1 MNEYLSWKE
10 KITSDFSPDNISTL
24 YTDGFVFTRIGK
36 GVLNQTR
43 SVRIDLSKFELN
55 SENKRILRK
64 TEDVILE
71 IKQIPYSDYSWEIH
85 KLGFDFY
92 ETKFGEKTFSAQKIK
107 ELITDE
113 NKTNFN
119 TLLKFCHY
127 ENPPVGGDA
136 ANPLIIESRG
146 IASPAV
152 RNDTTVYG
160 YCICYMD
167 KDILHYCYPFYDLD
181 SEISNLGIGMMT
193 KAIVCAKEQN
203 LKYVY
208 LGSAKDSKA
217 LYKFQFEG
225 IEWFNGKNWQTD
237 ITELK
242 KIL

>member
-1 MNEYLSWKE
+1 MNNYLSWEE
-10 KITSDFSPDNISTL
+10 KTISDFSEKNINDL
-24 YTDGFVFTRIGK
+24 YRDGFVFTRVGK
-36 GVLNQTR
+36 GTMNQTR

-64 TEDVILE
+64 TEGVLLE
-71 IKQIPYSDYSWEIH
+71 TKPIPYSDYVWEIH
-85 KLGFDFY
+85 KLGKEFY

-113 NKTNFN
+113 SKTNFN
-119 TLLKFCHY
+119 TLLIYKQN
-127 ENPPVGGDA
+127 EKS
-136 ANPLIIESRG
+136 I
-146 IASPAV
+146 
-152 RNDTTVYG
+152 G
-160 YCICYMD
+160 YCICYTN
-167 KDILHYCYPFYDLD
+167 KEILHYCYPFYNLD

-193 KAIVCAKEQN
+193 KAIVYAKEQG
-203 LKYVY
+203 LKYIY

-225 IEWFNGKNWQTD
+225 VEWFDGKNWQTD

>member
-1 MNEYLSWKE
+1 MNDYLSWEE
-10 KITSDFSPDNISTL
+10 KTISDFSEKNINDL
-24 YTDGFVFTRIGK
+24 YHDGFVFTRTGK

-64 TEDVILE
+64 TEDVLLE
-71 IKQIPYSDYSWEIH
+71 IKPIPYLDYTWEIH
-85 KLGFDFY
+85 KLGKEFY

-113 NKTNFN
+113 SKTNFN
-119 TLLKFCHY
+119 TLLKFCHC
-127 ENPPVGGDA
+127 EERSDV
-136 ANPLIIESRG
+136 ANPLITESSE
-146 IASPAV
+146 IASPPVAD
-152 RNDTTVYG
+152 RNDTSTVG
-160 YCICYMD
+160 YCICYTN
-167 KDILHYCYPFYDLD
+167 KEILHYCYPFYNLN

-193 KAIVCAKEQN
+193 KAIVYAKEQG
-203 LKYVY
+203 LKYIY

-225 IEWFNGKNWQTD
+225 VEWFDGKNWQTD
-237 ITELK
+237 VVELK

>member
-1 MNEYLSWKE
+1 MNDYLSWKE
-10 KITSDFSPDNISTL
+10 KNISDFSEKNINDL
-24 YTDGFVFTRIGK
+24 YHDGFVFTRTGK

-64 TEDVILE
+64 TEDVLLE
-71 IKQIPYSDYSWEIH
+71 IKSIPYLDYVWEIH
-85 KLGFDFY
+85 KLGKEFY

-113 NKTNFN
+113 SKTNFN
-119 TLLKFCHY
+119 TLLIYKQK
-127 ENPPVGGDA
+127 EKS
-136 ANPLIIESRG
+136 I
-146 IASPAV
+146 
-152 RNDTTVYG
+152 G
-160 YCICYMD
+160 YCICYTN
-167 KDILHYCYPFYDLD
+167 KEILHYCYPFYNLD

-193 KAIVCAKEQN
+193 KAIVYAKEQG
-203 LKYVY
+203 LKYIY

-225 IEWFNGKNWQTD
+225 VEWFDGKNWQTD
-237 ITELK
+237 IAELK